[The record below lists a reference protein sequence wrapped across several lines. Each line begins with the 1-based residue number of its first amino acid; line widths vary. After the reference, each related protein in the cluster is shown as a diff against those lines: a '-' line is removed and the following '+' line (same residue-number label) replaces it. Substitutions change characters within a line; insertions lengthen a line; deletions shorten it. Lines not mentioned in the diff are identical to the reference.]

1 MPALPTSYAEA
12 QRLAEAARERAVA
25 RREEIRQQVLDQ
37 VARGARRLGSTPVKV
52 VVDRW
57 AASDPVWKAAV
68 ADNQWYLAQA
78 TAYGQ
83 GDILALMYTLARQQ
97 ALILKML
104 KEMRDDDGATSAR
117 G

>member
-1 MPALPTSYAEA
+1 MPALPTSYVEA
-12 QRLAEAARERAVA
+12 RRLADAARARAVA

-37 VARGARRLGSTPVKV
+37 VTRGKRRLGLTPVKV

-57 AASDPVWKAAV
+57 ASQDPVWKAAV

-78 TAYGQ
+78 TSYATCETV
-83 GDILALMYTLARQQ
+83 DVLRVIAEQQ
-97 ALILKML
+97 QMILKAL
-104 KEMRDDDGATSAR
+104 KEISDDERATTE